1 MRSRLIAFLPLLGL
15 LGAGVPTASAAVIT
29 VDRPCYA
36 DPGQRQDT
44 VRLAGSGFTPAA
56 QYQVTLD
63 GRPLPGGTGTTDGA
77 GNLTGSFVAP
87 ELAAGSRR
95 HRYTLGVQEGANAPT
110 TTFSVAR
117 LEADF
122 TPSSGDPQTLRVRFA
137 VFGFGL
143 SGESRPDV
151 YVHYVRPDTGK
162 VQRTVRLGTAKSA
175 CGSITRTAR
184 RRLFPFPARR
194 GTWRLQFDTS
204 KGYRRGTGRSSFPFF
219 TVAVKVRSG

>member
-15 LGAGVPTASAAVIT
+15 LGAGVPAASAAVIT

-36 DPGQRQDT
+36 DPGQRRDT
-44 VRLAGSGFTPAA
+44 VQLSGSGFTPGA

-63 GRPLPGGTGTTDGA
+63 GQPLTGGTGTTDPA
-77 GNLTGSFVAP
+77 GNLTGSFTAP

-95 HRYTLGVQEGANAPT
+95 HRYTLGVQEGGNAPT
-110 TTFSVAR
+110 TRFSVAR
-117 LEADF
+117 LVADF

-143 SGESRPDV
+143 SGDRRPAV
-151 YVHYVRPDTGK
+151 YVHYVRPDTGR

-175 CGSITRTAR
+175 CGSILRTAR

-204 KGYRRGTGRSSFPFF
+204 ERYRRGTSRSAFPFF
-219 TVAVKVRSG
+219 TVAVKVKAG